1 VPADVPP
8 QLPVYHFQLADVPRL
23 PPLTLSVRLPPR
35 QNVEEPEELIEI
47 AGTDVSFTVIVMLLQ
62 MLLLQ
67 VPSARTKYVVVTT
80 GLTVKVLPVP
90 AETPPQLPL
99 YHLQVAE
106 VPNTP
111 PFIDKV
117 VLLPLQIVDEV
128 AVAEVA
134 GTDVSLT
141 VMDIF

>member
-1 VPADVPP
+1 MPADVPP

-117 VLLPLQIVDEV
+117 VLLPLHIVDEV

>member
-1 VPADVPP
+1 MPADVPP

>member
-1 VPADVPP
+1 
-8 QLPVYHFQLADVPRL
+8 
-23 PPLTLSVRLPPR
+23 VRLPPR

-47 AGTDVSFTVIVMLLQ
+47 AGTDGSFTVIVMLLQ

-99 YHLQVAE
+99 YQLQVAE